1 MSALARGPDE
11 TTPGVTTPDVTVGR
25 AYDAIVIGAGH
36 NGLVCANRL
45 ARAGLRVLVLER
57 RGVVGGAAVTEEI
70 APGFRASI
78 FSYLMSLL
86 HPRIIAEFEL
96 HRHGLEVLPCSD
108 MVSPLGGDDYIL
120 FSDNVA
126 KTQASFAKFSRA
138 DAAIYPEFDRSPSA
152 AAGVVRKL
160 LWDPPVDPTKR
171 HMRTFKDGAS
181 LLWRHRK
188 IGRKLYRVA
197 DMLTMSA
204 YDFLREWFEDE
215 RVMAVLAYYASIG
228 TFAGPKTPGSAYVI
242 MHHVM
247 GEHTGAGG
255 WGFIKGGMG
264 AITQALAA
272 AAREKGVD
280 IVTGADIREVR
291 VSNGRATAVTTA
303 SGETYAAKTVVANVS
318 AKTLYLDLVGAE
330 HLPAEVTREIKNYRT
345 FSTAFKMNI
354 ACERP
359 PQYRILDRVRREGAL
374 GNFAYPT
381 YMHIAP
387 DIDYL
392 ERAYDD
398 AKHGWYSG
406 KPFITPVVPTIVDT
420 TLAPPGKHVVN
431 LFGGHAPY
439 TLKGGDW
446 ATEKDKFKKVVFD
459 TIEDYAPGFSN
470 DVIEAQM
477 LVAPDIERIVG
488 LPQGHIFQGE
498 LSTDQLFFQRPVS
511 GYADYR
517 TPLKGLY
524 VCGASMHPGGGVSG
538 IPGYNA
544 AREILKD
551 LRKRAAA

>member
-1 MSALARGPDE
+1 MNAAF
-11 TTPGVTTPDVTVGR
+11 TPDATVGKS
-25 AYDAIVIGAGH
+25 YDAIVIGAGH
-36 NGLVCANRL
+36 NGLVCANYL
-45 ARAGLRVLVLER
+45 GRAGLKVLVLER
-57 RGVVGGAAVTEEI
+57 RGIVGGAAVTEEI

-96 HRHGLEVLPCSD
+96 KRHGLEVLPCSD
-108 MVSPLGGDDYIL
+108 MVSPLAGDDYIL

-126 KTQASFAKFSRA
+126 KTQASFAKFSKA
-138 DAAIYPEFDRSPSA
+138 DAAIYPEFDRYLNEA
-152 AAGVVRKL
+152 ADIVRKL
-160 LWDPPVDPTKR
+160 LWETPVDPTR
-171 HMRTFKDGAS
+171 RDWRSFKDGAS

-188 IGRKLYRVA
+188 IGRKMYRVV

-228 TFAGPKTPGSAYVI
+228 TFAGPKSPGSAYVI
-242 MHHVM
+242 MHHIM

-255 WGFIKGGMG
+255 WGFVKGGMG
-264 AITQALAA
+264 AITQALASS
-272 AAREKGVD
+272 AREKGVD
-280 IVTGADIREVR
+280 IVTNAAIKEVR
-291 VSNGRATAVTTA
+291 VQGGRATAVVTA
-303 SGETYAAKTVVANVS
+303 TGETFMARSIISNAS
-318 AKTLYLDLVGAE
+318 AKTLYLDLVGE
-330 HLPAEVTREIKNYRT
+330 KHLPAEVVREIKGYRT

-359 PQYRILDRVRREGAL
+359 PQYRILDKLRRDGAL
-374 GNFAYPT
+374 GNFTYPT

-398 AKHGWYSG
+398 AKHGWYS
-406 KPFITPVVPTIVDT
+406 KRPFITPVVPTMVDT
-420 TLAPPGKHVVN
+420 TLAPEGKHVVN
-431 LFGGHAPY
+431 LFGGHAPH

-446 ATEKDKFKKVVFD
+446 ATEKENFKTTVLD
-459 TIEDYAPGFSN
+459 TMEEWAPGFRS
-470 DVIEAQM
+470 DIIEAQL
-477 LVAPDIERIVG
+477 LVAPDIERIVS
-488 LPQGHIFQGE
+488 LPQGHIFHGE

-517 TPLKGLY
+517 TPLQGLY
-524 VCGASMHPGGGVSG
+524 ICGSSMHPGGGVSG

-544 AREILKD
+544 GREIMKD
-551 LRKRAAA
+551 LKRRRA

>member
-1 MSALARGPDE
+1 MTAAPTS
-11 TTPGVTTPDVTVGR
+11 PDVTSR
-25 AYDAIVIGAGH
+25 KSYDALILGAGH
-36 NGLVCANRL
+36 NGLVCANSL
-45 ARAGLRVLVLER
+45 ARAGLEVLVLER
-57 RGVVGGAAVTEEI
+57 RDVLGGAAVTEEI

-86 HPRIIAEFEL
+86 HPRIIREFDLE
-96 HRHGLEVLPCSD
+96 RHGLEVLPCSD
-108 MVSPLGGDDYIL
+108 MVSPLGGDDYIV
-120 FSDNVA
+120 FSDDIA
-126 KTQASFAKFSRA
+126 KTQASFAKFSKN
-138 DAAIYPEFDRSPSA
+138 DAAIYPEFDRYLQEA
-152 AAGVVRKL
+152 AAIVRKL
-160 LWDPPVDPTKR
+160 LWETPVDPTR
-171 HMRTFKDGAS
+171 GDWRSFRDGAS

-188 IGRKLYRVA
+188 IGRKLYRIA

-204 YDFLREWFEDE
+204 YDFLREWFEDD

-242 MHHVM
+242 MHHIM
-247 GEHTGAGG
+247 GEHEGAGG

-272 AAREKGVD
+272 SARQKGVQF
-280 IVTGADIREVR
+280 VTGADIQEIR
-291 VSNGRATAVTTA
+291 VLGGRATSVLTRKGDSYT
-303 SGETYAAKTVVANVS
+303 AKTIISNVN
-318 AKTLYLDLVGAE
+318 AKTLYLDMVGAQ
-330 HLPAEVTREIKNYRT
+330 HLPADVVREIKGYRT

-359 PQYRILDRVRREGAL
+359 PQYRILDRIRREGAL
-374 GNFAYPT
+374 GTFSYPT

-398 AKHGWYSG
+398 AKHGWYSAR
-406 KPFITPVVPTIVDT
+406 PFITPVVPTIVDD

-439 TLKGGDW
+439 ALKGGNW
-446 ATEKDKFKKVVFD
+446 ATEKDKFRKVIFD

-470 DVIEAQM
+470 EVIEAQ
-477 LVAPDIERIVG
+477 LLLAPDIERIVG
-488 LPQGHIFQGE
+488 LPQGHIFHGE

-524 VCGASMHPGGGVSG
+524 VCGSSMHPGGGVSG

-544 AREILKD
+544 AREVMRDIKAH
-551 LRKRAAA
+551 RA

>member
-1 MSALARGPDE
+1 MS
-11 TTPGVTTPDVTVGR
+11 TPDATVGKS
-25 AYDAIVIGAGH
+25 YDAIIIGAGH
-36 NGLVCANRL
+36 NGLVCGTYL
-45 ARAGLRVLVLER
+45 ARAGLKVLILER
-57 RGVVGGAAVTEEI
+57 RDVVGGAAVTEEI
-70 APGFRASI
+70 APGFRSSI

-86 HPRIIAEFEL
+86 HPRIIEEL
-96 HRHGLEVLPCSD
+96 ELKRHGLEVLPCSD
-108 MVSPLGGDDYIL
+108 MVSPLAGDDYIL
-120 FSDNVA
+120 FSDDIK
-126 KTQASFAKFSRA
+126 KTQASFAKFSKA
-138 DAAIYPEFDRSPSA
+138 DAEIYPAFDRYLNDA
-152 AAGVVRKL
+152 ADIVRKL
-160 LWDPPVDPTKR
+160 LWETPVDPTKGDWR
-171 HMRTFKDGAS
+171 SFRDGAS
-181 LLWRHRK
+181 LLWRYRK
-188 IGRKLYRVA
+188 VGRKLYRIA

-228 TFAGPKTPGSAYVI
+228 TFAGPKSPGSAYVI
-242 MHHVM
+242 MHHIM

-264 AITQALAA
+264 GITQALAA

-280 IVTGADIREVR
+280 IVTGADIKEVR
-291 VSNGRATAVTTA
+291 ILGGRATSVATA
-303 SGETYAAKTVVANVS
+303 GGETYSARAIVSNAS
-318 AKTLYLDLVGAE
+318 AKTLYLDMIGAE
-330 HLPAEVTREIKNYRT
+330 HLPADVLREIKNYRT

-359 PQYRILDRVRREGAL
+359 PQYRILEQVRRDGVL

-398 AKHGWYSG
+398 AKHGWFSAR
-406 KPFITPVVPTIVDT
+406 PFITPVTPTMVDD

-446 ATEKDKFKKVVFD
+446 AEEKENFRKTVFD
-459 TIEDYAPGFSN
+459 TIEEYAPGFSS
-470 DVIEAQM
+470 DVIEAQL
-477 LVAPDIERIVG
+477 LVAPDIERIVN
-488 LPQGHIFQGE
+488 LPQGHIFHGE
-498 LSTDQLFFQRPVS
+498 LSPDQLFFQRPVS

-544 AREILKD
+544 GREVLKD
-551 LRKRAAA
+551 IKRRRA

>member
-1 MSALARGPDE
+1 MNAFASADA
-11 TTPGVTTPDVTVGR
+11 TVGKS
-25 AYDAIVIGAGH
+25 YDAIIIGAGH
-36 NGLVCANRL
+36 NGLVCGNYL
-45 ARAGLRVLVLER
+45 ARAGLQVLILER
-57 RGVVGGAAVTEEI
+57 RKVVGGAAVTEEI
-70 APGFRASI
+70 SPGFRASI

-96 HRHGLEVLPCSD
+96 KRHGLEVLPCSD
-108 MVSPLGGDDYIL
+108 MVSPLEGDDYIL
-120 FSDNVA
+120 FSDDIK
-126 KTQASFAKFSRA
+126 KTQASFAKFSGA
-138 DAAIYPEFDRSPSA
+138 DAAIYPEFDRYLNEA
-152 AAGVVRKL
+152 ADIVRKL
-160 LWDPPVDPTKR
+160 LWETPVDPTR
-171 HMRTFKDGAS
+171 RDWRGFKDSAS
-181 LLWRHRK
+181 LLWRYRK
-188 IGRKLYRVA
+188 VGRKLYRLA

-204 YDFLREWFEDE
+204 YDFLREWFEDD

-242 MHHVM
+242 MHHIM

-255 WGFIKGGMG
+255 WGFIRGGMG

-272 AAREKGVD
+272 SAVEKGVD
-280 IVTGADIREVR
+280 IVTEADIKEVR
-291 VSNGRATAVTTA
+291 VSGGRATAVVTA
-303 SGETYAAKTVVANVS
+303 AGETFAAKAIVSNAS
-318 AKTLYLDLVGAE
+318 AKTLYLDMVGE
-330 HLPAEVTREIKNYRT
+330 QHLPAEVVREIKGYRT

-354 ACERP
+354 ACELP

-398 AKHGWYSG
+398 AKHGWYSSR
-406 KPFITPVVPTIVDT
+406 PFITPVVPTMVDD

-439 TLKGGDW
+439 RLKGGDW
-446 ATEKDKFKKVVFD
+446 GRERDKFRKTVLD
-459 TIEDYAPGFSN
+459 TIEDYAPGFSG
-470 DVIEAQM
+470 DVIDAQ
-477 LVAPDIERIVG
+477 LLLAPDIEGIVG

-498 LSTDQLFFQRPVS
+498 LSPDQLFFQRPVS

-517 TPLKGLY
+517 TPLQGLY
-524 VCGASMHPGGGVSG
+524 ICGSSMHPGGGVSG

-544 AREILKD
+544 GREILKD
-551 LRKRAAA
+551 LKGGRASWTATAGSGRR